1 MVLNVLK
8 RDRIKHFLKKKKVRH
23 VDRLSRRER
32 ERYVIFQRR
41 RNNSFERKLGLP
53 ERLLRKR
60 SKFRRQRLLDG
71 L

>member
-1 MVLNVLK
+1 M
-8 RDRIKHFLKKKKVRH
+8 
-23 VDRLSRRER
+23 DRLSRRER